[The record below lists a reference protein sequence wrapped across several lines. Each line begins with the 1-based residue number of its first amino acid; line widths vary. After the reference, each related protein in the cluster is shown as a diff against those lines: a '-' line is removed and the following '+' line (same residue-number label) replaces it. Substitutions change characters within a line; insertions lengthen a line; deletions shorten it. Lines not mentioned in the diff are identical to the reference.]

1 VNKMLGAVNYLH
13 TMDVCHRDLKLE
25 NFIFTEK
32 GPAGEIKM
40 IDFGFSKHYLH
51 KEHMHEVVGTSY
63 YIAPEVL
70 GRDYTQKSD
79 IWSMGVIIF
88 MMLCGRCPFGGQDDY
103 EIQENVKAGNYS
115 LSTKHWRNISTDAK
129 SFVRSLLD
137 MNPESRPTASQA
149 LAHPWLM
156 SGGTGIYKEDGEEN
170 EVDVE
175 AEEALGK
182 SVEQIKKF
190 RTFSRLKKMALMSV
204 AVGMDDREVEKMK
217 LAFRELD
224 TKNNGTISLAEFRGV
239 MQKTKFVDDKD
250 IDKLFADL
258 DMDHTGYIKYSEFL
272 AAAVQEQSF
281 LEDDRV
287 VDAFN
292 KLDTDHNGTISR
304 ENLKGILGDELDDA
318 AIDRMIAEADFHNDG
333 VISLDE
339 FRMMLEGKKV
349 GDEGTAPGS

>member
-1 VNKMLGAVNYLH
+1 MIGAVNYLH

-32 GPAGEIKM
+32 GPEGEIKM

-70 GRDYTQKSD
+70 ERDYTQKSD
-79 IWSMGVIIF
+79 IWSLGVIFF
-88 MMLCGRCPFGGQDDY
+88 MMLCGRCPFGGTDDY
-103 EIQENVKAGNYS
+103 EIQENVRAGNYS
-115 LSTKHWRNISTDAK
+115 LNTKHWRGISTDAK
-129 SFVRSLLD
+129 NFVRSLLD
-137 MNPESRPTASQA
+137 MNPETRPTASEA
-149 LAHPWLM
+149 LSHPWLM
-156 SGGTGIYKEDGEEN
+156 SGGTGIYKEEGELLQ
-170 EVDVE
+170 DPE
-175 AEEALGK
+175 ADEALGK
-182 SVEQIKKF
+182 SMEQIKKF

-204 AVGMDDREVEKMK
+204 AVGMDDREVENMK
-217 LAFRELD
+217 IAFKKLD
-224 TKNNGTISLAEFRGV
+224 TQNNGTISLKEFRGV
-239 MQKTKFVDDKD
+239 LEKTTFVEAKD

-258 DMDHTGYIKYSEFL
+258 DQDQTGFIKYSEFL
-272 AAAVQEQSF
+272 AAAVQEQAF

-292 KLDTDHNGTISR
+292 KLDTDHTGEISR
-304 ENLKGILGDELDDA
+304 ENLKVILGSELDDA

-349 GDEGTAPGS
+349 GE